1 MIKRCNDFGAGGVSV
16 AIGELADGLEIDLNR
31 VPKKYDGLDG
41 TELAISESQERMAV
55 VVAASDVGRF
65 LELAARENLEATV
78 VATVT
83 ENPRL
88 RMHWN
93 GNTIVDVSREFL
105 NSNGAEKHIT
115 VQLDAPGDYAK
126 PVFGGFLENFQAIA
140 TDLNTCSK
148 RGLSERFDSTI
159 GAGTVLMP
167 FGGKHQQTPI
177 QAMVHKVSLEQ
188 GHTDTCSLM
197 SWGYNPFITEKSP
210 YHGAYLAVVESAA
223 KLVATGAAYEDV
235 YLTFQEYFKRVG
247 RDPKR
252 WSQPLA
258 ALLGAFEAQKDLKIA
273 AIGGKDSMSG
283 TFEDLDVPPPWCPLP
298 SPQSRYSTLYP
309 MSSRR
314 RVTPSACCS
323 RSTRPGCPIPSLFW
337 PISGW

>member
-177 QAMVHKVSLEQ
+177 
-188 GHTDTCSLM
+188 
-197 SWGYNPFITEKSP
+197 
-210 YHGAYLAVVESAA
+210 
-223 KLVATGAAYEDV
+223 
-235 YLTFQEYFKRVG
+235 R
-247 RDPKR
+247 
-252 WSQPLA
+252 
-258 ALLGAFEAQKDLKIA
+258 
-273 AIGGKDSMSG
+273 
-283 TFEDLDVPPPWCPLP
+283 PW
-298 SPQSRYSTLYP
+298 
-309 MSSRR
+309 
-314 RVTPSACCS
+314 
-323 RSTRPGCPIPSLFW
+323 STR
-337 PISGW
+337 

>member
-1 MIKRCNDFGAGGVSV
+1 
-16 AIGELADGLEIDLNR
+16 
-31 VPKKYDGLDG
+31 
-41 TELAISESQERMAV
+41 
-55 VVAASDVGRF
+55 
-65 LELAARENLEATV
+65 
-78 VATVT
+78 
-83 ENPRL
+83 
-88 RMHWN
+88 MHWN

-283 TFEDLDVPPPWCPLP
+283 TFEDLDVPP
-298 SPQSRYSTLYP
+298 TLV
-309 MSSRR
+309 SFA
-314 RVTPSACCS
+314 VTTEQVQHIVSNEFKAAGH
-323 RSTRPGCPIPSLFW
+323 TVLSL
-337 PISGW
+337 IHI